1 MVNKKPEVINIYMT
15 YIIPR
20 LFKLISHDYLQQM
33 WTFSVDLE
41 TRPRVIDLIH
51 FLKRESFAHQL
62 HSSYQNLCLTSI
74 IYILSLIFLLQK
86 IN

>member
-1 MVNKKPEVINIYMT
+1 MT
-15 YIIPR
+15 I
-20 LFKLISHDYLQQM
+20 LQQM
-33 WTFSVDLE
+33 WTLSVDLE

-51 FLKRESFAHQL
+51 FLKWGSFARQP
-62 HSSYQNLCLTSI
+62 HSSYQKLCLTSI